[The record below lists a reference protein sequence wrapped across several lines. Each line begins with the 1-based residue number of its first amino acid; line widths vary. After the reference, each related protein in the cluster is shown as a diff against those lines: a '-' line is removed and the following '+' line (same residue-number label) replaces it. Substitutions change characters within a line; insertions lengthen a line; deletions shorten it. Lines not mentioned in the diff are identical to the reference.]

1 MEEQL
6 IIPAQYNGP
15 PDSGNGG
22 YSCGALGVLVDGP
35 AKIRLSSP
43 PPLDT
48 SMTVHRLD
56 GGAVELRRDDE
67 LVATAI
73 PQSVK
78 LNIPVAPSLEQA
90 EQASRD
96 FAGTKNHAFPSCY
109 VCGPERGP
117 CDGMRLFAGP
127 VKDSPIYACVWS
139 PTRDQLNE
147 HGNVRD
153 EIVWAAL
160 DCPGY
165 FAAFR
170 QELRPAL
177 LGELTAD
184 LIDVVDGSQD
194 HVVFAWSI
202 SHSGRKHVVGTAVAD
217 AEGSIRAVGHATW
230 IEMRA

>member
-15 PDSGNGG
+15 PNSGNGG

-43 PPLDT
+43 PPLET
-48 SMTVHRLD
+48 AMTVHRVE
-56 GGAVELRRDDE
+56 GGVVELRREDE

-73 PQSVK
+73 PQALELDV
-78 LNIPVAPSLEQA
+78 PAAPSLEQA
-90 EQASRD
+90 EEAS
-96 FAGTKNHAFPSCY
+96 KNFEGATNHSFPSCY
-109 VCGPERGP
+109 VCGPKRGP

-127 VKDSPIYACVWS
+127 VKNSDIYACVWS
-139 PTRDQLNE
+139 PTPDQLNE

-153 EIVWAAL
+153 EIIWAAL

-170 QELRPAL
+170 QELRTAL

-202 SHSGRKHVVGTAVAD
+202 SQTGRKHIVGTAVAD
-217 AEGSIRAVGHATW
+217 ATGSVRAIGHATW
-230 IEMRA
+230 IELQ